1 MTSRLKIYQFAH
13 SPFCI
18 AIVQA
23 VRAAGIEPELVNV
36 SNADR
41 SEIIRLTGGA
51 YYQVPVLVDGDRIV
65 YESSPESQDIAAYLD
80 EQHLGGSL
88 FPGRTTG
95 WQAIINRYLENEV
108 ESVTFKVCD
117 SALIP
122 EMTDVVARTLIVRHK
137 ERKFGTGCVDAWVRE
152 RKNLIAEAVRLL
164 CPFEQILSQAGG
176 PFLFGGLPVY
186 TDFLLFG
193 IVENFTFEET
203 TELPD
208 ELPAIK
214 AWRPRVT
221 NFRYATSG

>member
-80 EQHLGGSL
+80 EHHLGGSL
-88 FPGRTTG
+88 FPARTTG

-137 ERKFGTGCVDAWVRE
+137 ERKFGT
-152 RKNLIAEAVRLL
+152 
-164 CPFEQILSQAGG
+164 
-176 PFLFGGLPVY
+176 
-186 TDFLLFG
+186 
-193 IVENFTFEET
+193 
-203 TELPD
+203 
-208 ELPAIK
+208 
-214 AWRPRVT
+214 
-221 NFRYATSG
+221 